1 MKTHLFIWLLIV
13 GVWSNTAAQPIT
25 PKQHQTDYF
34 IQQYHLS
41 QEQIPAYINMRASLD
56 AQSEEINK
64 TATSEKI
71 RSEQLQRVYA
81 NFRDQLSGFLSPEQ
95 FKNWK
100 SQIKKFSHFYLKE
113 DLQISSDQLRQLKTL
128 TDAMMAEKEVI
139 RNKVLAYAEKRV
151 LYKDLNSKFDT
162 QVNNVLGKEIAAHYL
177 TAYRTDLE
185 ARRMMNKYHNTLT
198 YSHAMLILQLEHK
211 YDSEVKRIKASH
223 NSKSQANNAIDQV
236 TSDLEKAIQASVSQE
251 VFQQW
256 EKMFNPSIERK
267 MALNYAMNTS
277 QIAAYKKLLN
287 NRVLNEYK
295 IKHTPLSKEEK
306 RIKINELENLFVKTA
321 EEVIPPQK
329 YQLWLANRKYEQN
342 QKLK

>member
-1 MKTHLFIWLLIV
+1 MKKHFFFWFFIF
-13 GVWSNTAAQPIT
+13 GVLSNTTAQPIT
-25 PKQHQTDYF
+25 SIQNQTDYL
-34 IQQYHLS
+34 IQRYHLS

-113 DLQISSDQLRQLKTL
+113 DLHISSDQLRQLKTL
-128 TDAMMAEKEVI
+128 TDAMMAEKDVI
-139 RNKVLAYAEKRV
+139 RNKAIAYAEKSV
-151 LYKDLNSKFDT
+151 LYKELNSKFDT

-185 ARRMMNKYHNTLT
+185 ARRMMDKYHNTLT
-198 YSHAMLILQLEHK
+198 YSNAMLILQLEHK
-211 YDSEVKRIKASH
+211 YDSEVERIKTSH
-223 NSKSQANNAIDQV
+223 NSKSQANNAIDQA

-251 VFQQW
+251 VFKQW
-256 EKMFNPSIERK
+256 EKIFNPSLDRK
-267 MALNYAMNTS
+267 LALNYAMTTS

-287 NRVLNEYK
+287 NRALNEYK
-295 IKHTPLSKEEK
+295 IKHMPLSKDEK
-306 RIKINELENLFVKTA
+306 RAKISEIEVDFVKRVENTMS
-321 EEVIPPQK
+321 PNS
-329 YQLWLANRKYEQN
+329 YQIWIANRAYEQG
-342 QKLK
+342 KRKF